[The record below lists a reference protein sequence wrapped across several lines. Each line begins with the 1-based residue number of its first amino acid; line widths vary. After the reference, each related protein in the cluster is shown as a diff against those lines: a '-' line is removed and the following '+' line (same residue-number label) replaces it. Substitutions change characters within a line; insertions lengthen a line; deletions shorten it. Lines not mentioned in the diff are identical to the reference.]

1 LKKIITL
8 LILLLILGCTSEQ
21 VKQLKSVE
29 IKEYEGKK
37 LSSIT
42 DFRENSIKGPQY
54 IDADKYTLKIEGLVD
69 NPMELKYSE
78 VLANQHYSKV
88 VTLYCVEGWDLS
100 LKWTGILLK
109 DLFEQA
115 KIQESANTVIFYAED
130 GYSTAHPLEYL
141 INNDILLAF
150 KQNDVTLPSE
160 NGFPFQ
166 LVAEDKW
173 GYKWAKWITK
183 IEISDNKYYKGFWE
197 QRGYNNDG
205 SLDGSKFE

>member
-1 LKKIITL
+1 MKKIITL